1 MRLVLDTNVVVSA
14 LLWGGL
20 PQLLLQAAREKRVTL
35 YTSMPLLAELT
46 DILGRRKFEKKIE
59 ASTLSIDQIVDRYGE
74 LTSIV
79 RPMPVSGVA
88 PDPDDDVVIG
98 TALAAKAD
106 WIVTGDQPLLS
117 VVMYQGVCVVSV
129 SEAARMIAAG

>member
-14 LLWGGL
+14 LLWGGP
-20 PQLLLQAAREKRVTL
+20 PQRLLQAARENRVTL
-35 YTSMPLLAELT
+35 FTSMPLLAELT

-79 RPMPVSGVA
+79 RPMPLSGIA

-98 TALAAKAD
+98 TALAAKAG

-117 VVMYQGVCVVSV
+117 VAMYQGVYVVSV
-129 SEAARMIAAG
+129 SEAVRTIAAG